1 MTVAALTSWGEPQD
15 CHNCRKTP
23 QNTKLESSVLS
34 SRGSWRDEGTE
45 TGHWTVLA
53 VRQGPRVHRVTLGV
67 GEGKVR
73 DMGRG
78 RADPERQFPN
88 CHIPAAPKQS

>member
-1 MTVAALTSWGEPQD
+1 M
-15 CHNCRKTP
+15 
-23 QNTKLESSVLS
+23 
-34 SRGSWRDEGTE
+34 E